1 VSLDITPGIRQL
13 ISFPPNRYIISDIVS
28 YIIANIIRWAFMFQ
42 LHRNINAHA
51 IRYLNRYII

>member
-1 VSLDITPGIRQL
+1 MSLDITPGITY
-13 ISFPPNRYIISDIVS
+13 IIMYPPNRYIISVIVS

>member
-1 VSLDITPGIRQL
+1 VSHDITPGIRQL
-13 ISFPPNRYIISDIVS
+13 IIFPPNRYIISHIAI

-42 LHRNINAHA
+42 FARNINAHA